1 MMRKIVAL
9 LLAAVLFAAGISA
22 AFAEAAPASVP
33 ENWYMTEALNL
44 ADAMGALAD
53 NEAYVELFIGM
64 GEDNEG
70 FADQM
75 AALKGLTPDACNIYL
90 LRTDA
95 LESLAANY
103 QMDEFTVAANRDVM
117 ENLLRRMNMNL
128 PGLLNTSV
136 GGSLWMAIASAL
148 TYTETFI
155 MPEDFAP
162 QAVLL
167 LYGDCEAA
175 VLKERSPS
183 CGSRE
188 IYDGTFSRKLIA
200 GDGVTAELLKA
211 NGIAVYGESEV
222 DKLWK

>member
-1 MMRKIVAL
+1 MMKK
-9 LLAAVLFAAGISA
+9 LFAALA
-22 AFAEAAPASVP
+22 ALALCLCGVCGAWAEAAPDYDIF
-33 ENWYMTEALNL
+33 EDNWYVSTAQYMTEQMN
-44 ADAMGALAD
+44 ALAD
-53 NEAYVELFIGM
+53 NETYVELFIGM
-64 GEDNEG
+64 GEDTDG

-95 LESLAANY
+95 LESLADNY

-128 PGLLNTSV
+128 PGLLNASV

-167 LYGDCEAA
+167 LYGDYEAA
-175 VLKERSPS
+175 VLVTYTQTGENT
-183 CGSRE
+183 
-188 IYDGTFSRKLIA
+188 ITANGTFVRHEVYNDPVAQEIF
-200 GDGVTAELLKA
+200 DLLW
-211 NGIAVYGESEV
+211 ERP
-222 DKLWK
+222 